1 MKGVILNSGSILAL
15 SSGWN
20 LYRLVSRVFL
30 AQIPFSVWK
39 SKRLVYLA
47 DRWAMGRDTIAA
59 FRSLFACS
67 IACTILGHSASG
79 SPNLGRPIT
88 RELPH
93 CALM

>member
-1 MKGVILNSGSILAL
+1 MLSSEAPYEMFAGKDVLMKGVILNSGSILAL

-59 FRSLFACS
+59 FR
-67 IACTILGHSASG
+67 
-79 SPNLGRPIT
+79 
-88 RELPH
+88 
-93 CALM
+93 